1 MSATALDQI
10 PVELSLQTDLSELG
24 DFTAPWL
31 EDLLAEPWQHWC
43 QLWLQTLAE
52 NLPPAPSYELTLL
65 LTGDRRI
72 QELNHQFR
80 HQDKPT
86 DVLAFAALEGDFPLI
101 ESEEMEEPLY
111 LGDIVISLE
120 RADHQARERDHST
133 KSEVVWL
140 TAHGL
145 LHLLGWDH
153 PDETSLTTMLS
164 QQSHLLTLIGQNPP
178 LFT

>member
-1 MSATALDQI
+1 MAPTSLNQI
-10 PVELSLQTDLSELG
+10 AVELSLQTELAG
-24 DFTAPWL
+24 LAVSGWVGELLANPWQEWCRRWL
-31 EDLLAEPWQHWC
+31 ESLADD
-43 QLWLQTLAE
+43 
-52 NLPPAPSYELTLL
+52 LPPAPGYEVTLL
-65 LTGDRRI
+65 LTGDRQI
-72 QELNHQFR
+72 QELNRQFR

-101 ESEEMEEPLY
+101 ESEEMGEPLY

-120 RADHQARERDHST
+120 RAGHQAEERGHSAGL
-133 KSEVVWL
+133 EVIWL

-153 PDETSLTTMLS
+153 PDEAALTAMLS
-164 QQSHLLTLIGQNPP
+164 QQSHLLTLIDQNPP